1 MQDSNN
7 CGETVKK
14 LERYQS
20 GVFLPFEI
28 SFCGYSGAGKTTL
41 IEKIVKSISKKYS
54 IAYLKNDAHGF
65 QMDREGKDTYR
76 LSKAGAKG
84 VFINHLNEYAY
95 LDHRESEKYHKPQ
108 LFSEYDMV
116 IVEGFKQL
124 GIPKILVLDSEKVIL
139 NEFNNRK
146 YENVIAIVG
155 ADMQCEVSLPYFQRD
170 QIEAIEKFILEYFGK
185 IVKSRP
191 LNGLVLTGGKS
202 KRMGTDKAMLNYH
215 GVTQVEHNYT
225 LLKSYCEDV
234 FVSVR
239 EKRHNLN
246 LPQITDKYLDIG
258 PMGGILS
265 TMRENPDAAWLVM
278 ACDLPFV
285 TRETLEYLIEHRN
298 PFKNATAFASAED
311 SFPEPLCA
319 IYEPKSV
326 LALMWFL
333 SLGYHC
339 PRKVLI
345 NSRVEILE
353 LINEYWLVNAN
364 SPEEF
369 DLVKAELQK
378 DIK

>member
-95 LDHRESEKYHKPQ
+95 LDHRKSEKYHKPQ

-139 NEFNNRK
+139 NEFNHRK

-225 LLKSYCEDV
+225 LLKSYCEDI

-265 TMRENPDAAWLVM
+265 AMRENPDAAWLVM

>member
-1 MQDSNN
+1 MQESNN
-7 CGETVKK
+7 CGETLKK

-41 IEKIVKSISKKYS
+41 IEKLVKSISKKNS

-139 NEFNNRK
+139 NEFNHRK

-155 ADMQCEVSLPYFQRD
+155 ADLQCEVSLPYFQRD

-185 IVKSRP
+185 IVKSKP
-191 LNGLVLTGGKS
+191 LNGLVLIGGKS

-265 TMRENPDAAWLVM
+265 AMRENPDAAWLVL

-353 LINEYWLVNAN
+353 LINEYWLINAN
-364 SPEEF
+364 SPGEF